1 MARKTQTPEPQA
13 QTQAQAQAQAHTKP
27 SKIEIVIS
35 LLSRPEGASLAAL
48 SEATG
53 WQAHSVRGA
62 LSGALKAKR
71 GLTITSEKTEAGR
84 LYRIAG
90 A

>member
-1 MARKTQTPEPQA
+1 MARKTHTPEPQA
-13 QTQAQAQAQAHTKP
+13 QTQAHAKP

-62 LSGALKAKR
+62 LSGALKARR